1 MLVME
6 YLPFTLRYSLENDKL
21 PLQMKYSILSDV
33 AKALCYLHGKRPA
46 IVHRDLTANNVLLT
60 SLYSAKL
67 SDLGVSRLI
76 NEFKSHHQ
84 LTQVPGNA
92 IVMPPEALEAKPV
105 YNEKVDVFTYGCLI
119 LHVLTCQFPEPT
131 DKFVRHLGSGD
142 QKYLSGTD
150 VPLMFRKYQKKR
162 DICFP

>member
-6 YLPFTLRYSLENDKL
+6 YLPLSLTQCLEEEEL
-21 PLQMKYSILSDV
+21 SLQMKYSILSDV

-60 SLYSAKL
+60 SSYSAKL

-76 NEFKSHHQ
+76 NEFKSHHK
-84 LTQVPGNA
+84 LTQAPGNA
-92 IVMPPEALEAKPV
+92 IVMPPEALAAKPV
-105 YNEKVDVFTYGCLI
+105 YNEKVDVFIYGCLI

-131 DKFVRHLGSGD
+131 DKFVRR
-142 QKYLSGTD
+142 
-150 VPLMFRKYQKKR
+150 FR
-162 DICFP
+162 I